1 MTYTLENEDVA
12 TCTSNGIINAIQL
25 GHSKLVARAVG
36 VDRLTGQQRIYS
48 QDQVDIHVIRLSG
61 IRIVTPLTR
70 VRRDTEIPVYI
81 MGLDENETPFAF
93 ATCQPPLHVEWL
105 LSDHQSGQLLS
116 PLRHTGLDS
125 LPDSSQFTAR
135 FKALQAGHSSLK
147 VIIRATQSD
156 SSQLSQD
163 ELVDEVSIQVYESL
177 QLINPSKTS
186 GHFLLMMP
194 NTQLDLKTNLDSSAS
209 LDYVVEAA
217 TSVVVPDSKGTIRSD
232 TSLGQSA
239 LILTAVNS
247 HGVSQSFNVL
257 VEVSFSKPH
266 RTAVFT
272 NLCCFCSFNC
282 LFIYLFI
289 VIIII
294 IGIANYRCVPYPT

>member
-1 MTYTLENEDVA
+1 
-12 TCTSNGIINAIQL
+12 
-25 GHSKLVARAVG
+25 
-36 VDRLTGQQRIYS
+36 
-48 QDQVDIHVIRLSG
+48 
-61 IRIVTPLTR
+61 
-70 VRRDTEIPVYI
+70 

-294 IGIANYRCVPYPT
+294 IGIANYRCVPYPTWCWLLRPFWIRNRRCGCWPSREDLNWTFICRTLTRWAERSTVSAISWISDRADLIWWESTTIRIILV